1 MSGGIFSDRAIADAV
16 VRKAIVIDPFD
27 AAQLNPASY
36 DMTLGDKVSVYSDW
50 VLDERVIA
58 KEVAEDPFRK
68 ALAVAVD
75 IGLFPQRP
83 LEPRDG
89 RHLVPHF
96 TDVPYDVKT
105 EPNVFSFTIG
115 EEGWV
120 LKPGILY
127 LMHTREVIGPG
138 AYVATADGKSSLG
151 RLGIVV
157 HQTAGYVDPGFV
169 GQITLEVTVSNPI
182 RVYAG
187 MRFAQVRFHTT
198 LGESSG
204 YKGNYVGEHA
214 RGPVPSRAW
223 KQFQ

>member
-1 MSGGIFSDRAIADAV
+1 MSGGVLSDRAIADAV
-16 VRKAIVIDPFD
+16 SRKDILIDPFD
-27 AAQLNPASY
+27 MSQLNPVSY
-36 DMTLGDKVSVYSDW
+36 DMTLGDKVVVYSDW
-50 VLDERVIA
+50 V
-58 KEVAEDPFRK
+58 
-68 ALAVAVD
+68 VD
-75 IGLFPQRP
+75 DRQKKGDYVHG
-83 LEPRDG
+83 DG
-89 RHLVPHF
+89 RHLSPSSQYESSLFDSPV
-96 TDVPYDVKT
+96 YDVRDEPKT
-105 EPNVFSFTIG
+105 RSFTIG
-115 EEGWV
+115 DGGWV
-120 LKPGILY
+120 LKPDILY
-127 LMHTREVIGPG
+127 LMHTREVIGPCS
-138 AYVATADGKSSLG
+138 YVACVDGKSSLG

-223 KQFQ
+223 KQFR